1 MLENTA
7 YIGLSRQLVLQRQMD
22 MIANNIA
29 NMNTTAYKAQTM
41 MFAEYLVP
49 QGRTGTD
56 AVGQDMSMVQDVAMM
71 RRLSPGII
79 RQTGNSLDLAIEGKG
94 YFVIETPDGLR
105 YTRNGRFMT
114 DLEGLLVTRTGY
126 PVLDVDSRVIELDPG
141 DPNLDISTDGTIST
155 SAGAVAR
162 VQVAI
167 FQNEQK
173 LEELGNSLYASKE
186 TSELAETSQI
196 LQGALEG
203 SNVNAIREMTEMMTV
218 LRSYQ
223 SVQRLLTANHE
234 MQRRAISTL
243 GKVA

>member
-49 QGRTGTD
+49 QGRTGAA
-56 AVGQDMSMVQDVAMM
+56 AVGYDMSMVQDVAMM
-71 RRLSPGII
+71 RRMSPGII
-79 RQTGNSLDLAIEGKG
+79 RQTGNALDLAIKGKG

-114 DLEGLLVTRTGY
+114 DLEGLLVNRAGY
-126 PVLDVDSRVIELDPG
+126 PVLDVDSRVIELNPS

-162 VQVAI
+162 LQVAI

-186 TSELAETSQI
+186 TPELAETSQI